1 MAVIKAGTY
10 KWKSVGIESGYFN
23 SVPGSDTITLSFES
37 NSVTYNSIRLSYE
50 NTTNYIHRRLSYG
63 TTLAYRED
71 WEKTTSGGKFNS
83 GWVNDS
89 YRTIIITTDQ
99 TVSDKFYGWFNAN
112 TQNMIRQ
119 SIEQHITD
127 AYTAI
132 GNKSGTIPT
141 QKNLA
146 NLAGAINTIST
157 GVDTSDATATSADI
171 LKDKTAYVNGTK
183 VTGAIETY
191 DGTVG
196 DVGITVNVELIPSA
210 VAGGSKVTTSYL
222 KINSTTVS
230 ETDYDF
236 KIVGVWR
243 APITTN
249 KAGETI
255 SSPTFAVTLLPNTSG
270 GYSYVA
276 NLNIAYLTDDTA
288 YQNSHFTDDS
298 GGFIANITE
307 QNNVA
312 NMTIR
317 AYTATNT
324 PMVRYTVSAPD

>member
-10 KWKSVGIESGYFN
+10 KWKSVGIEGGYFN

-146 NLAGAINTIST
+146 NLAGAIDTIST
-157 GVDTSDATATSADI
+157 GVDTSDATATAADI
-171 LKDKTAYVNGTK
+171 LSGKTAYVNGAK
-183 VTGAIETY
+183 VVGTIATY
-191 DGTVG
+191 DGTAE
-196 DVGITVNVELIPSA
+196 DVVIYYTISWPWSDDVYVNDVKVSTGS
-210 VAGGSKVTTSYL
+210 GGTYSK
-222 KINSTTVS
+222 I
-230 ETDYDF
+230 
-236 KIVGVWR
+236 
-243 APITTN
+243 
-249 KAGETI
+249 KAGDKIHVTSRDGYI
-255 SSPTFAVTLLPNTSG
+255 STSFPDSPTPFVDGTYTFPAQDIDISALF
-270 GYSYVA
+270 
-276 NLNIAYLTDDTA
+276 DTRR
-288 YQNSHFTDDS
+288 T
-298 GGFIANITE
+298 
-307 QNNVA
+307 
-312 NMTIR
+312 
-317 AYTATNT
+317 TATDVT
-324 PMVRYTVSAPD
+324 FILT

>member
-132 GNKSGTIPT
+132 GNKSGTIPA

-146 NLAGAINTIST
+146 NLAGSINTIST
-157 GVDTSDATATSADI
+157 GVDTSDATATAADI
-171 LKDKTAYVNGTK
+171 LSGKTAYVKGTK
-183 VTGAIETY
+183 VVGTIETY
-191 DGTVG
+191 DGTAE
-196 DVGITVNVELIPSA
+196 DVVIYYTIGWPWSDDVYVNDVKVSTGS
-210 VAGGSKVTTSYL
+210 GGTYSK
-222 KINSTTVS
+222 I
-230 ETDYDF
+230 
-236 KIVGVWR
+236 
-243 APITTN
+243 
-249 KAGETI
+249 KAGDTI
-255 SSPTFAVTLLPNTSG
+255 HIVSRDGYISTSFPGCPVPFVNGTYTFPAQDIDISG
-270 GYSYVA
+270 IFDPSR
-276 NLNIAYLTDDTA
+276 
-288 YQNSHFTDDS
+288 S
-298 GGFIANITE
+298 
-307 QNNVA
+307 
-312 NMTIR
+312 
-317 AYTATNT
+317 TATDVT
-324 PMVRYTVSAPD
+324 FILT

>member
-1 MAVIKAGTY
+1 MATIKAGTY

-71 WEKTTSGGKFNS
+71 WEKTTGGGKFNS

-89 YRTIIITTDQ
+89 YRIIIITTDQ
-99 TVSDKFYGWFNAN
+99 NVSDKFYGWFNAN

-141 QKNLA
+141 NKNLQ

-157 GVDTSDATATSADI
+157 GIDTSDGTATAADI
-171 LKDKTAYVNGTK
+171 LSGKTAYVNGTK

-191 DGTVG
+191 DGTAE
-196 DVGITVNVELIPSA
+196 DVVIYYTISWPWSDDVYVNDVKVSTGS
-210 VAGGSKVTTSYL
+210 GGRYSK
-222 KINSTTVS
+222 I
-230 ETDYDF
+230 
-236 KIVGVWR
+236 
-243 APITTN
+243 
-249 KAGETI
+249 KAGDKIHVTSRDGYI
-255 SSPTFAVTLLPNTSG
+255 STSFPGSPTPFVDGTYTFPAQDIDISAL
-270 GYSYVA
+270 Y
-276 NLNIAYLTDDTA
+276 DTRR
-288 YQNSHFTDDS
+288 T
-298 GGFIANITE
+298 
-307 QNNVA
+307 
-312 NMTIR
+312 
-317 AYTATNT
+317 TATDVT
-324 PMVRYTVSAPD
+324 FILT